1 MDHSR
6 NTKLNDAVTYRQFSR
21 FLVHAQIPPSWKQ
34 EVICLEDVLHMPVIF
49 QDKLF
54 SDWISQYLKK
64 DDKYPNGKP
73 YPNNQYLL
81 KQMSLQRL
89 YRDIQYKTW
98 HAQQI
103 QAAAFL

>member
-64 DDKYPNGKP
+64 DDNCVL
-73 YPNNQYLL
+73 NVL
-81 KQMSLQRL
+81 
-89 YRDIQYKTW
+89 IYKLRFYNPHKLPLTLSPQDVRK
-98 HAQQI
+98 HPVSA
-103 QAAAFL
+103 